1 MRPSP
6 LDARPS
12 TNSKVNPPG
21 ALKRAEEPEST
32 YRDRMAISKGS
43 RGETFLAWVIGGGA
57 AIALLTLTRRS
68 WDACQVDIGKVANG
82 PTLLYVGL
90 PVAVVVNV
98 ALFTLVYRLTRG
110 GKGFFSP
117 LLAAAIAITIADLA
131 LYSWAGT
138 PASSPGICPGNVP
151 PWWPTWIPT

>member
-1 MRPSP
+1 VTVTPRCSPFDQLEGQPS
-6 LDARPS
+6 
-12 TNSKVNPPG
+12 G
-21 ALKRAEEPEST
+21 ALNCAVGPAST
-32 YRDRMAISKGS
+32 YRDGMAISKGS

-68 WDACQVDIGKVANG
+68 WDTCNVDIGKVANG
-82 PTLLYVGL
+82 PTLLFVGL
-90 PVAVVVNV
+90 PVSVVVNV

-117 LLAAAIAITIADLA
+117 FLAAVIAITIADLA

-138 PASSPGICPGNVP
+138 PAAAPGICPGNVP
-151 PWWPTWIPT
+151 SWWPTWIPT